1 MSDRILIVM
10 NLFRKERAPPK
21 NMIEVNDRL
30 AELRY
35 GNRLRQD
42 RQNAHNVNEIVQTI
56 EDWRRAFPADSMDQQ
71 LEARSLAPAASRCST
86 RSPTSIW
93 PIPS

>member
-1 MSDRILIVM
+1 M

-42 RQNAHNVNEIVQTI
+42 RQNAHTINELLQTI
-56 EDWRRAFPADSMDQQ
+56 DELAALRSRRFDGSTARGACLWRQ
-71 LEARSLAPAASRCST
+71 AASRCST
-86 RSPTSIW
+86 QSPTSIW